1 MPDDTRTSLE
11 SYKFIKENFE
21 SEGFQKK
28 HEKVSELDALSK
40 EIEIPLVNIALC
52 WCLKNKNVS
61 TVILGASKEDQLLQ
75 NIDSLKYSDQ
85 FDDAVMEKIDTI
97 LKK

>member
-1 MPDDTRTSLE
+1 M
-11 SYKFIKENFE
+11 
-21 SEGFQKK
+21 
-28 HEKVSELDALSK
+28 
-40 EIEIPLVNIALC
+40 ALC

-85 FDDAVMEKIDTI
+85 FDDSVMEKIDTI

>member
-1 MPDDTRTSLE
+1 M
-11 SYKFIKENFE
+11 
-21 SEGFQKK
+21 
-28 HEKVSELDALSK
+28 
-40 EIEIPLVNIALC
+40 ALC

-61 TVILGASKEDQLLQ
+61 TVILGSSKEDQLLQ

-85 FDDAVMEKIDTI
+85 FDDVVMEKIDTI